1 MSHNA
6 HAFSVQETE
15 IAHLKRLLAEAD
27 EQRQYEVS
35 RLHWQLGDV
44 RARLRAVSEEKK
56 TLNTTLK
63 QAAASSLSK
72 LKR

>member
-27 EQRQYEVS
+27 EQRQSEVS

-56 TLNTTLK
+56 TLNT